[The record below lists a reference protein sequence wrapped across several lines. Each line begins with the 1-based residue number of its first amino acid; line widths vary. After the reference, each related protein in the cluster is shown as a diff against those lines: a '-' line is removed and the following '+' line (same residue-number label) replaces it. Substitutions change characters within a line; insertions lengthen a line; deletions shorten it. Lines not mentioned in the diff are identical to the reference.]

1 MKMTVV
7 ILGVAALSLVGA
19 GYGAATVLA
28 PPPAE
33 VSSAETPAEETA
45 AAEYAEENSHGAGP
59 EPVASKDSYEV
70 AQDRLLVRIGQVNV
84 PVQKTR
90 IVSYV
95 VADIA
100 LKASGPRAADTLT
113 RVESAVRARDVI
125 PAKMHALA
133 ERPILRGVNIDD
145 RALGAALTEALKPEF
160 PEVEDVVFVTL
171 LKQDVP
177 RM

>member
-1 MKMTVV
+1 MKLTIV
-7 ILGVAALSLVGA
+7 ILGVLGLSLVGA

-33 VSSAETPAEETA
+33 MESHTPEADETHATETPKEEA
-45 AAEYAEENSHGAGP
+45 HGP

-100 LKASGPRAADTLT
+100 LKAVDARAADILT

-125 PAKMHALA
+125 LAEMHALA

-145 RALGAALTEALKPEF
+145 RALGTALTEALKPEF
-160 PEVEDVVFVTL
+160 PGVEDVVFVNL